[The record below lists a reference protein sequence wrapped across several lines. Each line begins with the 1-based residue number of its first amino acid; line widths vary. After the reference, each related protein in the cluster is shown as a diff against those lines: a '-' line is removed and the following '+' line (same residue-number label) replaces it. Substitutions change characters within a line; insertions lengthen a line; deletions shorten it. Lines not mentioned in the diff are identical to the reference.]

1 MTAKA
6 NKGGEQLA
14 NREVVMTRTFDAP
27 REIVFKMWTD
37 PNHMAQ
43 WWGPHGFTNP
53 VCELDVRPG
62 GAIRI
67 DMRDSDG
74 AVYPMTGTFR
84 EIVRP
89 ERLVFTAEALD
100 QNGAAVLEVMNIVT
114 FEEKNGKTTLTLQA
128 RVTKVAGEGI
138 SYLEGMEEGWT
149 QSLERLASHLKS
161 KNEPLVIERTF
172 NAPAARV
179 WRALT
184 DKDEMKRWYFDLKE
198 FKPEVGFEFQFTV
211 EHEGFKYS
219 HHCKIKEVIPGK
231 KLVHSW
237 RYEGYQG
244 DSQVTFELFAEG
256 NQTRL
261 KLTHEGLES
270 FPKIAAFSRTNFMEG
285 WTQIIGSSLKEFVD
299 QQTKLKRKENYD
311 YENRRKHHLG
321 NQASH

>member
-6 NKGGEQLA
+6 NKSAEEIA
-14 NREVVMTRTFDAP
+14 NRELVISRTFDTP

-37 PNHMAQ
+37 PNHMVQ

-53 VCELDVRPG
+53 VCELDVRIG

-67 DMRDSDG
+67 DMRG
-74 AVYPMTGTFR
+74 PEGTVYPMTGTFR
-84 EIVRP
+84 EIVSP

-100 QNGAAVLEVMNIVT
+100 QRGTAVLEVLNTVI
-114 FEEKNGKTTLTLQA
+114 FEETNGKTTLTFQA
-128 RVTKVAGEGI
+128 RVTKVNGEGV
-138 SYLEGMEEGWT
+138 SYLEGMEAGWT
-149 QSLERLASHLKS
+149 QSLERLASQVKS

-184 DKDEMKRWYFDLKE
+184 NKDEMKRWYFDLKE
-198 FKPEVGFEFQFTV
+198 FKAEVGFEFQFTV
-211 EHEGFKYS
+211 EHESFKYA

-237 RYEGYQG
+237 RYDGYEG

-270 FPKIAAFSRTNFMEG
+270 LPKISAFARTNFMEG
-285 WTQIIGSSLKEFVD
+285 WTQIIGSSLKEFVE
-299 QQTKLKRKENYD
+299 TKDTL
-311 YENRRKHHLG
+311 
-321 NQASH
+321 